1 MIAYLEFSHTVTNAF
16 HKPST
21 VRHGDTAIGHTIGHA
36 DNSIVME
43 VERTCM
49 QSYPDC
55 SRPGCSRI
63 GQFDTFN
70 PVKAAWR
77 SDDDGLQVGLQF
89 KREATSRSMRYATW
103 RTSPVFRRRPHIPQG
118 PPLLSRHEVINPRL
132 QRCQLILSFGI
143 KSLTQV
149 RSRAVA
155 FVMVQKFP
163 SPSMWYGVVPRTSR
177 GPTGALILL
186 IGSKARE
193 ALVVGAGVDWAG
205 GWGNGKA
212 TAVAFAREGARVF
225 CADRTPRQPRK
236 P

>member
-1 MIAYLEFSHTVTNAF
+1 MISYLEFSHTVADAF

-89 KREATSRSMRYATW
+89 ERLRGTVRGDRLPTRQSAGGRGRCAAKTHQASPRRCRKLEAEPAI
-103 RTSPVFRRRPHIPQG
+103 SPVI
-118 PPLLSRHEVINPRL
+118 STT
-132 QRCQLILSFGI
+132 GI
-143 KSLTQV
+143 DSL
-149 RSRAVA
+149 
-155 FVMVQKFP
+155 
-163 SPSMWYGVVPRTSR
+163 
-177 GPTGALILL
+177 
-186 IGSKARE
+186 
-193 ALVVGAGVDWAG
+193 
-205 GWGNGKA
+205 
-212 TAVAFAREGARVF
+212 
-225 CADRTPRQPRK
+225 
-236 P
+236 